1 MRTHLIQLLVELVKL
16 RSLRHLV
23 LVHEERG
30 LDLFV
35 PAAAEEIEAIRD
47 KGLVEIDAVAGEV
60 VPAMACDFGTAV
72 KVHGIE
78 AEENFVMWQD
88 AFSWC
93 GLRELALGIPCS
105 DYGVIVLFSLSKLQF
120 KMRMS

>member
-1 MRTHLIQLLVELVKL
+1 MRTHLIQFLVELVKL

-35 PAAAEEIEAIRD
+35 SAAAEEIKAIRD

-60 VPAMACDFGTAV
+60 VSTMSCDFGTTV
-72 KVHGIE
+72 KVHGVE
-78 AEENFVMWQD
+78 TEEDFVMRQD
-88 AFSWC
+88 AFPWC
-93 GLRELALGIPCS
+93 RLRELALGIPCF
-105 DYGVIVLFSLSKLQF
+105 DYGVIVLLSLSKFRF
-120 KMRMS
+120 KMRMP